1 MKKQIIITLATKFLK
16 SKYINMLCELTL
28 LIYCLTNERHLI
40 IICFL
45 TNNFISNKIIHIVF
59 SRFIDV
65 IIELIK
71 QIIKTNDK
79 R

>member
-1 MKKQIIITLATKFLK
+1 MKKQIIITLVTKFLK
-16 SKYINMLCELTL
+16 SKYINILCDLTL
-28 LIYCLTNERHLI
+28 LIYYLTNERHLI

-45 TNNFISNKIIHIVF
+45 TDNFVLNKIIHLVF
-59 SRFIDV
+59 SRFVDV
-65 IIELIK
+65 ITELIK

>member
-1 MKKQIIITLATKFLK
+1 MKKQIIITLVTKFLK
-16 SKYINMLCELTL
+16 SKYINMLCDLIL
-28 LIYCLTNERHLI
+28 LIYCLTDEKHLI
-40 IICFL
+40 IVCFL
-45 TNNFISNKIIHIVF
+45 DDNFVLNKIIHIVF
-59 SRFIDV
+59 SRFVDV

>member
-1 MKKQIIITLATKFLK
+1 MKKQIIMTLATKFLK
-16 SKYINMLCELTL
+16 SKYINMLCDLTL
-28 LIYCLTNERHLI
+28 LIYCLTNERNLI

-45 TNNFISNKIIHIVF
+45 TDNFIFNKIIHIVF
-59 SRFIDV
+59 SRFVNI